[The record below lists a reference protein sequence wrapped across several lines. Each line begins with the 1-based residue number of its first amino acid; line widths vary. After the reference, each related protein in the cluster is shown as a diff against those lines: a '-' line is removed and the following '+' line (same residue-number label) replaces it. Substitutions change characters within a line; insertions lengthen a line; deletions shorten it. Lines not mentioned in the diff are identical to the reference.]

1 MESPFRVT
9 LLRVDVPDAGL
20 CCGLV
25 AGELPLLTG
34 CATLV
39 PELEVVRLVV
49 ETAELPEVLVP
60 VEVEPRLTCEDP
72 VGRLV
77 VADEREVVA
86 DERVVLPAEG
96 LVWVA
101 D

>member
-9 LLRVDVPDAGL
+9 LLRVEVPDAGL

-39 PELEVVRLVV
+39 PE
-49 ETAELPEVLVP
+49 ELPLTCE
-60 VEVEPRLTCEDP
+60 EEDEPRLTCEDP